1 MVGDEHD
8 LAVGYTLEMLAVR
21 ALAVTLG
28 RLHELAARDP
38 TVLERDLLHD
48 RDGQSLCALYGAHAP
63 INELFPT
70 QAHKLMEEQ
79 SVSGSAQTTLPSA
92 LTLLGFCAPDRIQR
106 NIAINSLLITLPKSV
121 HGHTAKGEAS
131 SDP

>member
-1 MVGDEHD
+1 
-8 LAVGYTLEMLAVR
+8 MLAIG
-21 ALAVTLG
+21 ALAVAFRG
-28 RLHELAARDP
+28 LHELLARDP
-38 TVLERDLLHD
+38 AVLVGDLLHD

-79 SVSGSAQTTLPSA
+79 SMSGSAQTTLPSA

>member
-1 MVGDEHD
+1 
-8 LAVGYTLEMLAVR
+8 MLAIG
-21 ALAVTLG
+21 ALAVAFCG
-28 RLHELAARDP
+28 LHELLARDP
-38 TVLERDLLHD
+38 AVLVGDLLHD

-79 SVSGSAQTTLPSA
+79 SVSGSAQTTLSSA

-106 NIAINSLLITLPKSV
+106 NILSN
-121 HGHTAKGEAS
+121 
-131 SDP
+131 